1 MPKLSLTQQIFIGL
15 IIGIAVGYVI
25 HRSDGAPAARQK
37 LIETINRA
45 DADGQAKMDV
55 LAALDKV
62 DTPAKAADFVKTV
75 GQSTALS
82 ASAKEQVLASAK
94 ELDAA
99 YKHKEEWIQWVRVLS
114 RIFLNL
120 IKMLIAPLIFSTLVV
135 GIAGAGDMR
144 KVGRIGVKA
153 MAYFT
158 MATLLAL
165 VIGLVAVNIT
175 KPGKGVNLPSE
186 QSAEAKEI
194 AANASKMS
202 PQNHIVN
209 IFPTS
214 LIKSMAE
221 NDVLQIVVFSLIF
234 AVALA
239 GIGEKAKPMIAFC
252 ESLSEAMFKFTNYV
266 MKFAPWGVGAA
277 IAVTVGGK
285 GLWVLWNLAKLI
297 LTLYGALAVFIL
309 IVLVPVAMMIRL
321 PFKRFFQLVKE
332 PATLA
337 FVTTSSESAFPKAL
351 ENMERLGV
359 PRRIVS
365 FILPLGYSFN
375 LDGSTLYLSLAAM
388 FVAQAANI
396 HLTVTQQITMLLT
409 LMLSTK
415 GIAAVPRASLVV
427 LAGTLA
433 QFGLP
438 LEGIA
443 LILGVDEFMD
453 MARTATNVIGNCL
466 ATAVVARWEGEFN
479 DAGNE
484 IVEPIAANVSP
495 HHH

>member
-1 MPKLSLTQQIFIGL
+1 MRKLSLTQQIFIGL
-15 IIGIAVGYVI
+15 LIGIIVGWLI
-25 HRSDGAPAARQK
+25 HRSDHAPGLQQQ
-37 LIETINRA
+37 LVESVNRLEVEP
-45 DADGQAKMDV
+45 QAKSDL
-55 LAALDKV
+55 LAALNRV
-62 DTPAKAADFVKTV
+62 DTPAKAAEFVNTV
-75 GQSTALS
+75 NKSNLPTPAKDQILS
-82 ASAKEQVLASAK
+82 SAK
-94 ELDAA
+94 ELEAA
-99 YKHKEEWIQWVRVLS
+99 YKHKDEWIQWVRVLS

-158 MATLLAL
+158 FATLLAL
-165 VIGLVAVNIT
+165 VIGLAAVNIT

-194 AANASKMS
+194 AANAGKMT

-209 IFPTS
+209 VFPTS
-214 LIKSMAE
+214 LFKSLAE

-239 GIGEKAKPMIAFC
+239 GIGEKAKPVLAFC

-285 GLWVLWNLAKLI
+285 GLGVLWNLAKLI

-309 IVLVPVAMMIRL
+309 IVLVPIAFLIRL
-321 PFKRFFQLVKE
+321 PFKRFFQLVRE

-396 HLTVTQQITMLLT
+396 HLSVGQQITMLLT

-484 IVEPIAANVSP
+484 VIAPLDPAITP
-495 HHH
+495 HSH

>member
-1 MPKLSLTQQIFIGL
+1 MRKLSLTQQIFIGL
-15 IIGIAVGYVI
+15 FIGIIVGYII
-25 HRSDGAPAARQK
+25 HRADHAPSLQK
-37 LIETINRA
+37 QLVESVNRL
-45 DADGQAKMDV
+45 DVEPQAKSDLLV
-55 LAALDKV
+55 ALNRV
-62 DTPAKAADFVKTV
+62 DTPAKAADFVSTV
-75 GQSTALS
+75 GKSTLPAP
-82 ASAKEQVLASAK
+82 AKDQVLASAK

-114 RIFLNL
+114 RIFLSL

-135 GIAGAGDMR
+135 GIASAGDMR

-158 MATLLAL
+158 TATLLAL
-165 VIGLVAVNIT
+165 VIGLVAVNVT

-194 AANASKMS
+194 AANAGKMT

-285 GLWVLWNLAKLI
+285 GLGVLWNLAKLI

-309 IVLVPVAMMIRL
+309 IVLVPVAFLIRL
-321 PFKRFFQLVKE
+321 PFKRFFQLVRE

-396 HLTVTQQITMLLT
+396 HLSVGQQITMLLT

-479 DAGNE
+479 DKGNE
-484 IVEPIAANVSP
+484 ILEPIPAGVSP

>member
-1 MPKLSLTQQIFIGL
+1 MRKLSLTQQIFIGL
-15 IIGIAVGYVI
+15 FIGILVGYVI
-25 HRSDGAPAARQK
+25 HRADRAPALQQQLVASVTS
-37 LIETINRA
+37 L
-45 DADGQAKMDV
+45 DADPQAKTD
-55 LAALDKV
+55 LLTALNRV
-62 DTPAKAADFVKTV
+62 DTPAKAAEFVNTV
-75 GQSTALS
+75 NKSSLPAP
-82 ASAKEQVLASAK
+82 AKDQVLASAH

-114 RIFLNL
+114 RIFLSL

-194 AANASKMS
+194 AANAGKMT

-209 IFPTS
+209 VFPTS

-239 GIGEKAKPMIAFC
+239 GIGEKARPMIAFC

-309 IVLVPVAMMIRL
+309 IVLVPVAFMIRL
-321 PFKRFFQLVKE
+321 PFKRFFQLVRE

-375 LDGSTLYLSLAAM
+375 LDGSTLYLSLAAL

-396 HLTVTQQITMLLT
+396 HLSVGQQITMLLT

-484 IVEPIAANVSP
+484 VIAPLDPAITP

>member
-15 IIGIAVGYVI
+15 IIGIFVGWLI
-25 HRSDGAPAARQK
+25 HRADSAPALQQQMAESVNR
-37 LIETINRA
+37 LDIEPQAKTDLLAAINR
-45 DADGQAKMDV
+45 
-55 LAALDKV
+55 V
-62 DTPAKAADFVKTV
+62 DTPTKAAELVNKV
-75 GQSTALS
+75 NSSNLPS
-82 ASAKEQVLASAK
+82 PAKEQVLDSAK
-94 ELDAA
+94 RLDEAH
-99 YKHKEEWIQWVRVLS
+99 KHKDNLIQWVRVLS

-120 IKMLIAPLIFSTLVV
+120 IKMLIAPLIFATLVV
-135 GIAGAGDMR
+135 GIAGAGDIR
-144 KVGRIGVKA
+144 KVGRIGGKA

-158 MATLLAL
+158 FATLLAL

-175 KPGKGVNLPSE
+175 KPGVGVNLPSE

-194 AANASKMS
+194 AANAGKMT

-221 NDVLQIVVFSLIF
+221 NEVLQIVVFSLLF

-239 GIGEKAKPMIAFC
+239 GIGEKARPMLAFC
-252 ESLSEAMFKFTNYV
+252 ESLSETMFKFTNYV

-285 GLWVLWNLAKLI
+285 GLGVLWNLTKLI
-297 LTLYGALAVFIL
+297 LTLYGALAAFIL
-309 IVLVPVAMMIRL
+309 IVLVPIAFLIRL
-321 PFKRFFQLVKE
+321 PFKRFFQLVRE

-375 LDGSTLYLSLAAM
+375 LDGSTLYLSLAAV

-396 HLTVTQQITMLLT
+396 QLSVGQQIVMLLT

-479 DAGNE
+479 DKGNE
-484 IVEPIAANVSP
+484 VIEPIEADAIKL
-495 HHH
+495 H